1 MIWLFFLG
9 KQRKMLGERE
19 DESLCFLPLGTRAV
33 KRDEEMSVWDPELP
47 VDEQR
52 DTAVV
57 SLRRSCHL
65 TLRC

>member
-1 MIWLFFLG
+1 
-9 KQRKMLGERE
+9 MLGERE

-33 KRDEEMSVWDPELP
+33 KRDEEMSVRDPELP